1 MHLNYDEGIEHMQK
15 LCDDAPNKIPYSNSF
30 KIGDVTI
37 EYPGRKQN
45 GDYRMLHKG
54 KVYTHANVVYAVFKH
69 VTAENYEEVIAALD
83 SIYQHGLKCELEHF
97 STEIKT
103 LFYWITLQEE
113 INYPRKNN
121 KAGIKLP
128 FQRFY
133 EAILAKLG
141 HIKLNDVL
149 NRTNNHGKAI
159 PKLYN
164 IEGIEKPSFYS

>member
-1 MHLNYDEGIEHMQK
+1 MNFNYKEGVEYMQE
-15 LCDDAPNKIPYSNSF
+15 LCNEAPNKKPYSNSF
-30 KIGDVTI
+30 KIGDITI

-54 KVYTHANVVYAVFKH
+54 NLYTHVNVVNAVYKH
-69 VTAENYEEVIAALD
+69 VTPENHHEVIEALD
-83 SIYQHGLKCELEHF
+83 SIYQHGLKCDFKHF
-97 STEIKT
+97 SPEIKT

-141 HIKLNDVL
+141 NIKLNDVIK
-149 NRTNNHGKAI
+149 RTNNHGVAI
-159 PKLYN
+159 PELYK
-164 IEGIEKPSFYS
+164 IQDIKKPSFYS